1 MTSTALCIYAGSV
14 VCAETANADS
24 EETLAG
30 VLTEIESISKELD
43 QIEETKEE
51 LNRRLTSD
59 FSSDLKAIDE
69 LHAEIADL
77 ELSMEEFLED
87 DVGDADDEDYSSDD
101 DDSFAQHADDYAGEP
116 LTEQEVE
123 DTKANER
130 LCKKIYLKIAKR
142 CHPDKT
148 RVPRFR
154 SLFIQAG
161 TAMAALDVDTLEE
174 IHFKAYGEYYSEK
187 GSRLTLA
194 QKLMNA
200 RLRRDLLRRRLEALK
215 LSDDYKMIQTYL
227 SHGYFVASKAYKAAL
242 AITKSSLKAQAEAL
256 RTAKNAYQS
265 FMV

>member
-30 VLTEIESISKELD
+30 VLTEIDSISKELD
-43 QIEETKEE
+43 RIEETKEE

-69 LHAEIADL
+69 LHVEIADL

-87 DVGDADDEDYSSDD
+87 DEDDVDDEDYSSDD
-101 DDSFAQHADDYAGEP
+101 DASFAQHADDYAGEP

-123 DTKANER
+123 ETKANER

-148 RVPRFR
+148 RVPRLR

-227 SHGYFVASKAYKAAL
+227 IHGYLVASKAYKAAL
-242 AITKSSLKAQAEAL
+242 AITKSSLKAQVEAL
-256 RTAKNAYQS
+256 RTAKRAYQS

>member
-51 LNRRLTSD
+51 LNLRLTSD

-87 DVGDADDEDYSSDD
+87 DEDDEDYSSDD

-161 TAMAALDVDTLEE
+161 TAMAALM
-174 IHFKAYGEYYSEK
+174 
-187 GSRLTLA
+187 LTLW
-194 QKLMNA
+194 KRFTSRHTGNTTA
-200 RLRRDLLRRRLEALK
+200 RRARALLW
-215 LSDDYKMIQTYL
+215 
-227 SHGYFVASKAYKAAL
+227 H
-242 AITKSSLKAQAEAL
+242 KS
-256 RTAKNAYQS
+256 
-265 FMV
+265 

>member
-77 ELSMEEFLED
+77 ELSMEEFMED
-87 DVGDADDEDYSSDD
+87 DDDEEGEDYSSDD

-161 TAMAALDVDTLEE
+161 TALAALDVDTLEE

-187 GSRLTLA
+187 GARLTLA

-227 SHGYFVASKAYKAAL
+227 SHGYLVASKAYKAAL

-256 RTAKNAYQS
+256 RTAKKAYQS
-265 FMV
+265 FMF

>member
-30 VLTEIESISKELD
+30 VLTEIDSISKELD

-69 LHAEIADL
+69 LHVEIADL

-87 DVGDADDEDYSSDD
+87 DEDDVDDEDHSSDD
-101 DDSFAQHADDYAGEP
+101 DASFARHADDYAGEP

-142 CHPDKT
+142 CHPDRT

-227 SHGYFVASKAYKAAL
+227 IHGYLVASKAYKAAL

-256 RTAKNAYQS
+256 RTAKKAYQS

>member
-30 VLTEIESISKELD
+30 VLTEIDSISKELD

-77 ELSMEEFLED
+77 ELSMEEFMED
-87 DVGDADDEDYSSDD
+87 DDDEEDEDYSSDD
-101 DDSFAQHADDYAGEP
+101 DGSFARHADDYAGEP

-123 DTKANER
+123 DTKNNER

-227 SHGYFVASKAYKAAL
+227 AHGYLVASKAYKAAL
-242 AITKSSLKAQAEAL
+242 AITKSSLRAQVEAL

-265 FMV
+265 LMF

>member
-30 VLTEIESISKELD
+30 VLTEIDSISKELD

-69 LHAEIADL
+69 LHAEIVDL

-87 DVGDADDEDYSSDD
+87 DEEDEEDYASDD
-101 DDSFAQHADDYAGEP
+101 DGSFARHADDYAGEP

-123 DTKANER
+123 DTKNNER

-227 SHGYFVASKAYKAAL
+227 AHGYLVASKAYKAAL
-242 AITKSSLKAQAEAL
+242 AITKSSLKAQVEAL

-265 FMV
+265 FMF